1 MQKEAYNNNI
11 YDNIRKFGYHEIKSY
26 DFSCESYKLLYE
38 EFDEIVRLIKN
49 DSKFIEYN
57 KIIESS
63 FAVSETK
70 SPNCNDYII
79 GFNYIKPKAN
89 RTNIKVYF
97 HFSEEY
103 FVHIQKNYMY
113 ILIEYPIFNNF
124 LKKLYNLF
132 FISCKYFDNTIN
144 ELAKKLPNLKDVMY
158 VNKKDLI
165 IYVKICVH
173 EPDESVAER
182 THNDFSGFTLLLH
195 NDDIDKHHLHVA
207 SNTKNSELKYKVY
220 NKKYKKIEN
229 QKYSLPII
237 FPGSALQKISIE
249 LDPTP
254 HYVSQLS
261 KTRHSMI
268 AFCMVPNVMCKF
280 TEPFKYE

>member
-1 MQKEAYNNNI
+1 
-11 YDNIRKFGYHEIKSY
+11 
-26 DFSCESYKLLYE
+26 
-38 EFDEIVRLIKN
+38 
-49 DSKFIEYN
+49 
-57 KIIESS
+57 
-63 FAVSETK
+63 
-70 SPNCNDYII
+70 
-79 GFNYIKPKAN
+79 
-89 RTNIKVYF
+89 
-97 HFSEEY
+97 
-103 FVHIQKNYMY
+103 
-113 ILIEYPIFNNF
+113 
-124 LKKLYNLF
+124 
-132 FISCKYFDNTIN
+132 
-144 ELAKKLPNLKDVMY
+144 MY

-195 NDDIDKHHLHVA
+195 NNDIDKHHLHVA
-207 SNTKNSELKYKVY
+207 SNTKNSELKYEVY

-229 QKYSLPII
+229 QKYSLSII

-254 HYVSQLS
+254 YYVSQLS
-261 KTRHSMI
+261 KTRHSII